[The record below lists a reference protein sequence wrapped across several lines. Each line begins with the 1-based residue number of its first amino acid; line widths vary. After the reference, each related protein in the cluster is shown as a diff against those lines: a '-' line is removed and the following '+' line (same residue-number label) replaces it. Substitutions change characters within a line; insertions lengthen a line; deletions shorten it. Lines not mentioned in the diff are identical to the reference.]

1 MKYLNLTKQL
11 TAFSLAAL
19 LFTSCDKAKTT
30 EPLGDAGKTY
40 VTILQGGSP
49 ATLIKDPVDFVP
61 VSTTLT
67 KGIIDIR
74 RLLATNADLN
84 KTMIVT
90 VKDDTA
96 AVRAANSAYVQFPT
110 SLYSLVL
117 SDGVTKAGGQGG
129 TFTVTFKPGE
139 FAKQIYITVPDPTQL
154 NPSAL
159 YALGFT
165 ITTADAGGTISS
177 AKSVVVEVGAKNN
190 WDGKY
195 AVTGPMVD
203 ALNGT
208 LIQWNNPAL
217 AGDPFPAANGGA
229 WELHLITTSA
239 TQCLMFDNTIWK
251 DYFHPILNGGA
262 NSGYGTFSL
271 VVNFNPANN
280 TISSVTNKYAPAGNT
295 RQAALDPSGVNAVQ
309 GNRDI
314 LIKYFMLQPSLV
326 PAPPNVRVTFD
337 EKWAFKGS
345 R

>member
-30 EPLGDAGKTY
+30 EPLGAGKTY

-139 FAKQIYITVPDPTQL
+139 
-154 NPSAL
+154 
-159 YALGFT
+159 
-165 ITTADAGGTISS
+165 
-177 AKSVVVEVGAKNN
+177 
-190 WDGKY
+190 
-195 AVTGPMVD
+195 
-203 ALNGT
+203 
-208 LIQWNNPAL
+208 
-217 AGDPFPAANGGA
+217 
-229 WELHLITTSA
+229 
-239 TQCLMFDNTIWK
+239 
-251 DYFHPILNGGA
+251 
-262 NSGYGTFSL
+262 
-271 VVNFNPANN
+271 
-280 TISSVTNKYAPAGNT
+280 
-295 RQAALDPSGVNAVQ
+295 
-309 GNRDI
+309 
-314 LIKYFMLQPSLV
+314 
-326 PAPPNVRVTFD
+326 
-337 EKWAFKGS
+337 
-345 R
+345 